1 LNENGVEIENWPNRP
16 AQNQGAFVSSIG
28 GDIGF
33 VQCLQG
39 FDRSI
44 RSSTK
49 VRLIK

>member
-1 LNENGVEIENWPNRP
+1 LNENGVEIENRPNRP
-16 AQNQGAFVSSIG
+16 AQNQGAFVSSVG